1 MKGLC
6 LSGGGIKAAAHIG
19 ALKAFEEENIKFDCV
34 SGASSGSI
42 IATMYALGYSSDEM
56 WKMFKEFAPKI
67 KYYQWSN
74 IFKLV
79 FGLIVKRE
87 ITIDGL
93 NSGKTIEKIIDDICA
108 NKNTRNINEIKMP
121 LLISMVEVETG
132 TVYIASSKQVRTTLS
147 DKTRYINDM
156 PIGTAV
162 RASCSFPVV
171 FSPCKYKNLELID
184 GGTRENLPW
193 RSLKLIGAE
202 EVWGI
207 EFNTIYKKTECCNN
221 IIEMAVRSIELQG
234 RELAVYE
241 NTGIDKLIN
250 INLRKVSLLDY
261 TKMEELYKIGYIQ
274 AKKQIEQQN
283 IDKFSV
289 L

>member
-250 INLRKVSLLDY
+250 INLRKISLLDY

>member
-261 TKMEELYKIGYIQ
+261 TKMEEFYKIGYIQ
-274 AKKQIEQQN
+274 AKKQIEQQL
-283 IDKFSV
+283 I
-289 L
+289 

>member
-74 IFKLV
+74 IFKLI

-93 NSGKTIEKIIDDICA
+93 NSGKAIEKIIDDICA
-108 NKNTRNINEIKMP
+108 NKNIRNINEIKMP